1 MTMVLTLFI
10 LNQTELSLSG
20 CIIKKLSKE
29 NLGRLLNNPK
39 MQEIRT
45 EKYLVSTT
53 YDRLTQNQDWAP
65 EKGFNN

>member
-10 LNQTELSLSG
+10 LNQTEFSLSG

-29 NLGRLLNNPK
+29 NLGRLLNNPQ

-45 EKYLVSTT
+45 EKYLLSTT
-53 YDRLTQNQDWAP
+53 CDRLTQNQDWAP
-65 EKGFNN
+65 EKGFDN

>member
-1 MTMVLTLFI
+1 MTMVLALFI
-10 LNQTELSLSG
+10 LNQTEFSLSG

-29 NLGRLLNNPK
+29 NLGRLFNNPQ

-53 YDRLTQNQDWAP
+53 YDPLTQNLDWAP
-65 EKGFNN
+65 EKGFDN